1 MAAEETTREVGGVE
15 VRGLGVDAETRCA
28 HYDGDR
34 DVVAFAFPCCD
45 AFYPC
50 FRCHD
55 AVAAHDR
62 EPWGADE
69 GDVRAVLCGACGQRL
84 SIDAYRTSEFAC
96 PACGHAFNPGCANHY
111 DRYFRVA
118 DAGDGA

>member
-1 MAAEETTREVGGVE
+1 MAAEETTREVGGVR

-28 HYDGDR
+28 HYDGDS
-34 DVVAFAFPCCD
+34 DVVALGFPCCD
-45 AFYPC
+45 ALYPC

-62 EPWGADE
+62 ERWDADE
-69 GDVRAVLCGACGQRL
+69 GDAAAILCGACGTVL
-84 SIDAYRTSEFAC
+84 SIAAYLDAADAC

-111 DRYFRVA
+111 DRYFEAVDA
-118 DAGDGA
+118 DDRS